1 MNQFQNFLNRF
12 EKDFEQKQ
20 IENPEPINPAIT
32 IIDNVTS
39 LIDQLYD

>member
-12 EKDFEQKQ
+12 EKDFEHKETQ
-20 IENPEPINPAIT
+20 NPESINPAIT
-32 IIDNVTS
+32 ISYNVTS